1 MRSALGLPA
10 GHEKKEVEGRACR
23 DTRTKKTITKHNK
36 QRAKFFLFSRFF
48 PSFSCNAEPT
58 LRSVPSI
65 TGGAPRRFSRSL
77 RDGRDGGFFNQA
89 NRVWGEGGWDTNWI
103 ARSNPIINESTA
115 KFKKSKP
122 KLNPSFTRTQVG
134 YAAHRIWAR
143 CIISSSQSYSC
154 KYYEH
159 GDCSWITLQ
168 QLILL
173 SYCSFFCKGEHGALH
188 ANSNTHGL
196 RGGCWWGGRTI

>member
-1 MRSALGLPA
+1 MRSQHFVRFHPSREGLLEDFHGA
-10 GHEKKEVEGRACR
+10 SVTDVTEDFSIRLIGYGGR
-23 DTRTKKTITKHNK
+23 
-36 QRAKFFLFSRFF
+36 
-48 PSFSCNAEPT
+48 
-58 LRSVPSI
+58 
-65 TGGAPRRFSRSL
+65 
-77 RDGRDGGFFNQA
+77 
-89 NRVWGEGGWDTNWI
+89 GGWDTNWI
-103 ARSNPIINESTA
+103 ARSNTIIHESTA

-188 ANSNTHGL
+188 ANSKTHGL